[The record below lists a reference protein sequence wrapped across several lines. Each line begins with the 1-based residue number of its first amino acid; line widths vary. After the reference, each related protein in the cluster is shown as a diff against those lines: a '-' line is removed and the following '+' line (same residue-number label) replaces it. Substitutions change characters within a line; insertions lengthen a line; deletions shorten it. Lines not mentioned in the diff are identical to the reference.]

1 MGVKEMQEALE
12 LRREMTLKERE
23 WARGIFEDSDLDRKL
38 REENTSDDNLR
49 RIGLED
55 IANNDPDSILLI
67 ESLKRAAAN
76 GYGGFTYAVLDV
88 KKMTRINNKYGE
100 RVGDMI
106 LQEVRNT
113 AHYVLNAKGKYRIE
127 KPRSENQFTKG
138 DQLFLILNYATEA
151 REDLQEVADEISAT
165 AAKKVHTKLQR
176 GFHRMPAKWE
186 ELENERVTVS
196 ICYVAVPDIKPHLK
210 KEEEVAKCSLVPSL
224 KMHAFG
230 LLKKAKEKDGNV
242 VIGIN

>member
-1 MGVKEMQEALE
+1 MGVKEMQEALTE
-12 LRREMTLKERE
+12 KERE
-23 WARGIFEDSDLDRKL
+23 WVESIFEDSDLDSRL
-38 REENTSDDNLR
+38 RAEATSDENLR
-49 RIGLED
+49 KIGLED
-55 IANNDPDSILLI
+55 IANNDPDTGILVD
-67 ESLKRAAAN
+67 SLKKAAAN

-88 KKMTRINNKYGE
+88 KKMTRINDKYGE
-100 RVGDMI
+100 RIGDMI

-113 AHYVLNAKGKYRIE
+113 AHYVLNTKGKYRIE

-151 REDLQEVADEISAT
+151 HEDLQEVADEISAT
-165 AAKKVHTKLQR
+165 AAKKVHIKLQR

-196 ICYVAVPDIKPHLK
+196 ICYVAVPDIKPHLE
-210 KEEEVAKCSLVPSL
+210 KEEEVTKCSLVPSL

-230 LLKKAKEKDGNV
+230 LLKKAKEREGNV